1 MNEKT
6 IFGIDLG
13 TTYSCISYIDE
24 HGQPVV
30 VANKEGELTTP
41 SVVFFEDADNVVVG
55 MHAKDAIR
63 TDADRVVSKVKR
75 EMGNPDWRFGI
86 HGKEYRP
93 EDISALIL
101 KKIVDDA
108 SKVAGK
114 AIEEVVITCPAY
126 FGLAQKKATELAGE
140 IAGLKV
146 RYVIPEPTAAAI
158 AYGAAQGESDTVLV
172 FDLGG
177 GTFDV
182 TVIDIQKKALTVLTT
197 DGDAELGGHN
207 WDTEVAQ
214 FLAQKVAEET
224 GDSVESV
231 IGDKE
236 FYAQLLLTAED
247 MKKKLTS
254 AKTAKE
260 PLLYGGSRVRAEV
273 SREDFDRV
281 TRQWLDRTVAITK
294 TVLDRVAANP
304 TMRAPTKILL
314 VGGSTY
320 MPQVQERLAQEFPSL
335 ELKQQDPNQI
345 VAKGAAIFGL
355 KMVLEDK
362 AIEII
367 NERAPAGK
375 TVDNMD
381 SVSESARASAYA
393 KAGESYGLASNA
405 AIELGTQTVGN
416 VTSRSFGLQVY
427 VERLKAMRIANLV
440 HVDDSVPLN
449 VTKTFGTME
458 NSQTSVNIVIFEN
471 EMRTTDSEN
480 LVEELSCKR
489 LAEASLDLAGPY
501 PKGSPIDVSFRLSPD
516 GLLDI
521 LARHTDTGKEVEV
534 HLKVEG
540 AMSAEE
546 VAKSKS
552 HVAGLAVC

>member
-1 MNEKT
+1 
-6 IFGIDLG
+6 
-13 TTYSCISYIDE
+13 
-24 HGQPVV
+24 
-30 VANKEGELTTP
+30 
-41 SVVFFEDADNVVVG
+41 
-55 MHAKDAIR
+55 
-63 TDADRVVSKVKR
+63 
-75 EMGNPDWRFGI
+75 
-86 HGKEYRP
+86 
-93 EDISALIL
+93 
-101 KKIVDDA
+101 
-108 SKVAGK
+108 
-114 AIEEVVITCPAY
+114 
-126 FGLAQKKATELAGE
+126 
-140 IAGLKV
+140 
-146 RYVIPEPTAAAI
+146 
-158 AYGAAQGESDTVLV
+158 
-172 FDLGG
+172 
-177 GTFDV
+177 
-182 TVIDIQKKALTVLTT
+182 
-197 DGDAELGGHN
+197 
-207 WDTEVAQ
+207 
-214 FLAQKVAEET
+214 
-224 GDSVESV
+224 
-231 IGDKE
+231 
-236 FYAQLLLTAED
+236 
-247 MKKKLTS
+247 
-254 AKTAKE
+254 
-260 PLLYGGSRVRAEV
+260 
-273 SREDFDRV
+273 
-281 TRQWLDRTVAITK
+281 
-294 TVLDRVAANP
+294 
-304 TMRAPTKILL
+304 
-314 VGGSTY
+314 